1 MEPNRYNS
9 SVIQGGILLTYLTI
23 QNFLKII
30 MKIYNW
36 YYISITTKKEKG

>member
-23 QNFLKII
+23 QNFIKNNYENI
-30 MKIYNW
+30 
-36 YYISITTKKEKG
+36 